1 MEEPRGEP
9 PGEQK
14 EAESPTVDTD
24 GIAPLPA
31 NLMQR
36 SSAQDQEAEAHRE
49 FPKYMLHPFATFRS
63 SWDVATLFLL
73 FVAAVQMPVVE
84 CFEVAMWTRAGEP
97 NGVMIFTMIVDF
109 FFVVDI
115 FLNFNTAVEVEHVL

>member
-1 MEEPRGEP
+1 MALLLPVGSTDARPRGQPEAPHEGRGNHGGAQGEP

-84 CFEVAMWTRAGEP
+84 CFEVAMWTRAASRTGS
-97 NGVMIFTMIVDF
+97 
-109 FFVVDI
+109 
-115 FLNFNTAVEVEHVL
+115 